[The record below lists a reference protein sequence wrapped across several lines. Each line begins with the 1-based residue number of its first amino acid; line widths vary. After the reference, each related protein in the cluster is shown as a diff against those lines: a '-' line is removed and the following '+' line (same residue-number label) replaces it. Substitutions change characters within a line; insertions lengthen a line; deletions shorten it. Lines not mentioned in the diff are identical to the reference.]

1 MMGTIPYWRKMGS
14 VASQRSAQLQ
24 GGQLKE
30 RQSQVDLRQLLTVI
44 V

>member
-14 VASQRSAQLQ
+14 VAPQRSAQLQ